1 MGSSDGDMGPG
12 VVFKTGL
19 TGVCIGMDLKSLDR
33 WKFYKI
39 ETDRFTCGKYRKEF
53 T

>member
-1 MGSSDGDMGPG
+1 MGSSNDNTGPG
-12 VVFKTGL
+12 VVFRTGL
-19 TGVCIGMDLKSLDR
+19 SGVCIGMDLKSLDR

-39 ETDRFTCGKYRKEF
+39 ETDRFTGGKFRKEF